1 MGKSLLGVVW
11 PATTGELMNEDFIL
25 TLFSCDSS
33 EKTGWGRFTREF
45 CLALHKE
52 SIPFELHLPKTT
64 YANPSLPFI
73 ERIRFDLPP
82 MFLSIKKRWWRC
94 PLLWWESRQIRIAGN
109 IIHSLIEFPYGVVA
123 YWTACRYGLP
133 FGLTVHGTY
142 AVEPLR
148 RFPDR
153 WLYKSALENAEFVSA
168 VSKFTAQRLVNAL
181 GFAPP
186 LTVIPNGVN
195 FSLFAESKENS
206 NEVKG
211 VSTIASSREIILC
224 VGALKPRKGI
234 TTLLEAFAKI
244 VEQAPSTHLIIVGFG
259 NKHPYLQ
266 MAEGL
271 GIGNRVTFLSDLTD
285 QDLIQLYRKCKVFAL
300 LPREDR
306 RDHFEGFGL
315 VYLEANSCGKPVVGT
330 RSGGVP
336 DAVLDG
342 VTGFLVPPDN
352 PQKAAEAILKLLR
365 DEKLRQ
371 DMGKAGR
378 KWAQEHDW
386 SRIIGHYFQV
396 YKKAMEGNRKG

>member
-1 MGKSLLGVVW
+1 
-11 PATTGELMNEDFIL
+11 MNKEFVL
-25 TLFSCDSS
+25 TLFSCDAS

-45 CLALHKE
+45 CLALHNE
-52 SIPFELHLPKTT
+52 SVPFELHLPKTISVDS
-64 YANPSLPFI
+64 SLPFWKH
-73 ERIRFDLPP
+73 IRLDLPP
-82 MFLSIKKRWWRC
+82 MFLSIGKRWWRYFQ
-94 PLLWWESRQIRIAGN
+94 LWWESRRIKTVGN

-153 WLYKSALENAEFVSA
+153 WLYKRALKNAKFVTA
-168 VSKFTAQRLVNAL
+168 VSKFTAQRLVNVL

-195 FSLFAESKENS
+195 FSLFAESKENPKKS
-206 NEVKG
+206 AP
-211 VSTIASSREIILC
+211 TITSSQETIMC

-234 TTLLEAFAKI
+234 TTLLEAFAKVI
-244 VEQAPSTHLIIVGFG
+244 QQAPSAHLIIVGFG

-271 GIGNRVTFLSDLTD
+271 GIGNRVTLLNNLTD
-285 QDLIQLYRKCKVFAL
+285 QDLIRLYRECKVFAL

-306 RDHFEGFGL
+306 RGHFEGFGL

-330 RSGGVP
+330 FSGGVP

-352 PQKAAEAILKLLR
+352 PEKAAEAILKLLR

-371 DMGKAGR
+371 DMGQAGR

-386 SRIIGHYFQV
+386 PRIIDRYFRAYERV
-396 YKKAMEGNRKG
+396 MEQNRKE